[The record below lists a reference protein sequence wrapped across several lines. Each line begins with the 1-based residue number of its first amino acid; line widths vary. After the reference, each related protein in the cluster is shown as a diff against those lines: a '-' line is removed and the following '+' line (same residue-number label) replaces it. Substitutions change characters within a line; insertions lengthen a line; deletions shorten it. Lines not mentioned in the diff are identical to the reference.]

1 MEIVTEMILGSDR
14 GSNLDKGNMGIEEEL
29 GV

>member
-1 MEIVTEMILGSDR
+1 MEIVTEMILSNDR